1 MTVLMLREAARYRFT
16 MAARYSRLDRGL
28 MGTHPPYRGIVPVTC
43 IMSQRLFS
51 NRAWVTFNMS
61 QFGLPLALAMD
72 IVYRVECVMTDAEG
86 TMNQKKVIDAVR
98 SAAVNNRL
106 TCERAHNLARE
117 LNVSLREIGAVCNEL
132 KIKVSDCQLGCF

>member
-1 MTVLMLREAARYRFT
+1 
-16 MAARYSRLDRGL
+16 
-28 MGTHPPYRGIVPVTC
+28 
-43 IMSQRLFS
+43 
-51 NRAWVTFNMS
+51 
-61 QFGLPLALAMD
+61 
-72 IVYRVECVMTDAEG
+72 MTDAEG
-86 TMNQKKVIDAVR
+86 LMNQKKVIDAVR